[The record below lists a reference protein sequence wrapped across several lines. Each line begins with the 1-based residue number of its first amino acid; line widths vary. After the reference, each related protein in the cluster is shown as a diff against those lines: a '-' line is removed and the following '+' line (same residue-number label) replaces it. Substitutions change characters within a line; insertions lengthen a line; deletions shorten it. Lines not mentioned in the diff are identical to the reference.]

1 MRKYLS
7 EFIGTAVLVIFG
19 CGSAV
24 AANNLIGDA
33 NLVMTGSALA
43 LSTLLIAFAFF
54 GLSIVAMAYSIG
66 NVSGCHINPA
76 VSTGML
82 VSGKMTVNDYIG
94 YLISQFLGGIA
105 GAAILAFYF

>member
-33 NLVMTGSALA
+33 IWL
-43 LSTLLIAFAFF
+43 
-54 GLSIVAMAYSIG
+54 
-66 NVSGCHINPA
+66 
-76 VSTGML
+76 
-82 VSGKMTVNDYIG
+82 
-94 YLISQFLGGIA
+94 
-105 GAAILAFYF
+105 